1 MLTDSGFGFDS
12 GSNSL
17 RVASSGTI
25 SRALSA
31 HPAGLRSTHCV
42 FPPQS
47 PGGLLLPVVLAPV
60 LFASLFVQPCIL
72 HHASKNTPIVV
83 NRFQKHTHLHN
94 LAQTLFLFMHS
105 SIAPCFLAVAH
116 ICRSFHSHI
125 LRCIS
130 IDFFQTLSPS
140 FSYSQT
146 DRHYSHVVLPR
157 ILLRLRLQREFAVV
171 VAHFHSISLRDF
183 VSRII
188 LLRIILRLHLQRGV
202 AVVVA
207 KRCCRF

>member
-12 GSNSL
+12 GSTSL

-60 LFASLFVQPCIL
+60 LYASLFVQPCIL
-72 HHASKNTPIVV
+72 HHASKPRTLLLTAFENTYIDSKT
-83 NRFQKHTHLHN
+83 RT
-94 LAQTLFLFMHS
+94 FL
-105 SIAPCFLAVAH
+105 V
-116 ICRSFHSHI
+116 HSHI
-125 LRCIS
+125 H
-130 IDFFQTLSPS
+130 SPNIVTVICT
-140 FSYSQT
+140 F
-146 DRHYSHVVLPR
+146 LR
-157 ILLRLRLQREFAVV
+157 ILRRPF
-171 VAHFHSISLRDF
+171 
-183 VSRII
+183 
-188 LLRIILRLHLQRGV
+188 QRGV

-207 KRCCRF
+207 KMCCMF

>member
-72 HHASKNTPIVV
+72 HHASNTHIVT
-83 NRFQKHTHLHN
+83 NRIRKHVHGH
-94 LAQTLFLFMHS
+94 QS
-105 SIAPCFLAVAH
+105 QPCTN
-116 ICRSFHSHI
+116 I
-125 LRCIS
+125 IS
-130 IDFFQTLSPS
+130 IHEFLHRIVISCTHTNMSLWPSSP
-140 FSYSQT
+140 
-146 DRHYSHVVLPR
+146 
-157 ILLRLRLQREFAVV
+157 
-171 VAHFHSISLRDF
+171 
-183 VSRII
+183 
-188 LLRIILRLHLQRGV
+188 RIILRLRFQRGV

-207 KRCCRF
+207 KMCYRF